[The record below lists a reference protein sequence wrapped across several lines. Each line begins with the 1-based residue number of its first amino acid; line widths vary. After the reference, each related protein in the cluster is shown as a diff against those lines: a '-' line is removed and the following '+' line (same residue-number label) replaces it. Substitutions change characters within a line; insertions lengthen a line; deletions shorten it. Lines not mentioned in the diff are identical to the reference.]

1 MSEERTDATWIQ
13 LVVSA
18 VVGGAAV
25 AAAGRFDVD
34 KLIVANFQ
42 NGPNSTRN
50 VSVEPIPSPEP
61 APQIILR
68 LPLTEKPLEP
78 EIIERISQN
87 LVSVTRVTRPE
98 YKNLDPTSVTC
109 SGFITRSFFGNY
121 PYVITAHHCVPSTVV
136 SEADGKIY
144 DSTDEEGDSIFD
156 LHVTDITGNTYI
168 AEPEFYY
175 NDPLNRISNDVL
187 TVRLK
192 NESEITVPPLA
203 LNISQPNQW
212 ETYYI
217 VRRSPDNQVSATPI
231 RFLGPSDE
239 TRVFSGLLDEYRFI
253 SIGSA
258 DNACIPGVSGSVV
271 VNSAGE
277 VVSIITNISTH
288 IINQWDVQEL
298 NLDPVHDGRVVN
310 LCLGPSSRRIMNLGS
325 E

>member
-1 MSEERTDATWIQ
+1 MSGERTGTTLKYFLAGT
-13 LVVSA
+13 

-25 AAAGRFDVD
+25 VAAGRFDVD
-34 KLIVANFQ
+34 ELFVANFRH
-42 NGPNSTRN
+42 GPNSTGS
-50 VSVEPIPSPEP
+50 VSVEPIPSREP
-61 APQIILR
+61 TPQLILR
-68 LPLTEKPLEP
+68 LPLTEKPLDS

-98 YKNLDPTSVTC
+98 YKHLGPTRVTC